1 MSTSAKLLISQL
13 RAVTG
18 DAEITPERLA
28 TVLDSIYNECNDD
41 GGLTEL
47 PEYLAESRITSIGTT
62 AQTALS
68 KANDAATKAQ
78 QALNNIAAQGGCTC
92 EELTYAEYS
101 SLCSS
106 LEIPAIKES
115 LFPNA

>member
-1 MSTSAKLLISQL
+1 MSTSAKLLINQL

-28 TVLDSIYNECNDD
+28 TVLDSIYNECNEPAGITD
-41 GGLTEL
+41 L
-47 PEYLAESRITSIGTT
+47 PEYLEQEHINSIGTT
-62 AQTALS
+62 AQTALN
-68 KANDAATKAQ
+68 KANDAASKAQ